1 MNKNT
6 NTNTIKT
13 RIANN
18 RLIITKKL
26 AERKQALDD
35 AKRLRDEVRA
45 IRRANKHLKQEIKTA
60 EKLDIIDQALRDLNS
75 K

>member
-1 MNKNT
+1 MNK

-45 IRRANKHLKQEIKTA
+45 IRKANKHLKQEIKTA

>member
-6 NTNTIKT
+6 NNIKN

-18 RLIITKKL
+18 RLIVTKKL
-26 AERKQALDD
+26 AERKQALDN

-45 IRRANKHLKQEIKTA
+45 IRKANKHLQQEIKTA